1 MLFLGFICDEQYYDE
16 LVAYGDFPLWC
27 LTAPPSPRCEACHT
41 ILRSLRSPTNRVPLP
56 PRCAVGLWMLD
67 NVPYSSIEKSR

>member
-16 LVAYGDFPLWC
+16 LVAYGGFPPFD
-27 LTAPPSPRCEACHT
+27 A
-41 ILRSLRSPTNRVPLP
+41 LRHHLP
-56 PRCAVGLWMLD
+56 PTEAVGLWMLD

>member
-27 LTAPPSPRCEACHT
+27 LTAPPSPLLKRWDYGCWTMYHIAQ
-41 ILRSLRSPTNRVPLP
+41 
-56 PRCAVGLWMLD
+56 
-67 NVPYSSIEKSR
+67 

>member
-27 LTAPPSPRCEACHT
+27 LTAPPSPR
-41 ILRSLRSPTNRVPLP
+41 
-56 PRCAVGLWMLD
+56 
-67 NVPYSSIEKSR
+67 